1 MNPRYIAIEYCLQH
15 KQPTKRRAPDIKTRE
30 IKQIKRYDEEEMDIC
45 KKILKI
51 PAYFLFFSPIRKFS
65 FLNAPEK
72 YILVYREELAP
83 FHEFF
88 EKCTEKERVLHIL
101 TAYSHLIRG
110 CRLLTQHGIIYENYD
125 QIGFNRQNQPVLF
138 DFERNRAKMHYL
150 PIEAHVMAFLEKND
164 VLSLSKSN
172 IEEICGTFLKTYPF
186 NHKRLSQ
193 RECVNL
199 FVHLINKPKQVI
211 MDEIGKYK
219 NTWNNYGIS
228 YVFLEILSYMSTEI
242 PSFFVNVLFECV
254 SVDFNK
260 RCLSD
265 KVLHKLELRD
275 EV

>member
-15 KQPTKRRAPDIKTRE
+15 KQPTNRAPDIKTRE
-30 IKQIKRYDEEEMDIC
+30 IKQIKRYEEEEMDIC

-83 FHEFF
+83 VHEFF

-110 CRLLTQHGIIYENYD
+110 CRLLTQHDIIYENYD
-125 QIGFNRQNQPVLF
+125 KIGFNRQNQPVLF
-138 DFERNRAKMHYL
+138 DFERNHAKMQYL
-150 PIEAHVMAFLEKND
+150 PIEAHVLAFLEKND

-172 IEEICGTFLKTYPF
+172 IEEICGNFLKMYLF
-186 NHKRLSQ
+186 NHKRPTQ
-193 RECVNL
+193 RECVNM
-199 FVHLINKPKQVI
+199 FVHFINKPKQVI
-211 MDEIGKYK
+211 MDEIEKYK

-228 YVFLEILSYMSTEI
+228 YVFLEMLSYMTNEM
-242 PSFFVNVLFECV
+242 PPFFVNVLFDCV

-260 RCLSD
+260 RCASD
-265 KVLHKLELRD
+265 KVLQKLELRD